1 MVLFAFACYFG
12 YTEYKAGY
20 LPNIEVSETK
30 SGVVKVYPNTVLN
43 SFLDTLDA
51 YGYLKNRKDF
61 KKWADRKGVEG
72 NLKPGRYRLK
82 NNMTNNGLLNMLIAG
97 NQTPLNVTL
106 HDISDI
112 YELSGRLSKYLM
124 DDSLTFLTF
133 FNSGENLNAYDL
145 NPQTV
150 TSVFI
155 PNTYEFYWTTT
166 PNKVL
171 ERMLREYK
179 TYWTDARKEK
189 AEKEGLTPLEAI
201 TLASIVEKE
210 TIKSDEKPLVARLYL
225 NRLKQNIKMESDPTV
240 IYGIN
245 LDFPK
250 RRITRVYY
258 KDLEYASPYNT
269 YQNLGLP
276 PGPIKIPA
284 RSSIEA
290 VLNAPQHDFIFMV
303 ADPERPGYHSFGENY
318 RQHLINVAK
327 FRASQ

>member
-1 MVLFAFACYFG
+1 MLALAGYFG
-12 YTEYKAGY
+12 YKEYKAGY
-20 LPNIEVSETK
+20 LPNVEVTDAQN
-30 SGVVKVYPNTVLN
+30 GIVKVYVNTSLKA
-43 SFLDTLDA
+43 FLDTLDSYA
-51 YGYLKNRKDF
+51 YLKSREDF
-61 KKWADRKGVEG
+61 EKWAKRKGVEG
-72 NLKPGRYRLK
+72 DLKPGRYKLK
-82 NNMTNNGLLNMLIAG
+82 NNMTNNKLLNMLVAG
-97 NQTPLNVTL
+97 NQAPLNVTL

-124 DDSLTFLTF
+124 TDSITFLGF
-133 FNSGENLNAYDL
+133 FNSSENLKAYDL

-155 PNTYEFYWTTT
+155 PNTYEFYWTTA

-171 ERMLREYK
+171 ERMLKEYE
-179 TYWTDARKEK
+179 TYWTEERKDK
-189 AEKEGLTPLEAI
+189 AAEEGLSPLEVI

-258 KDLEYASPYNT
+258 KDLEYESPYNT

-284 RSSIEA
+284 QSSIEA

-303 ADPERPGYHSFGENY
+303 ADPQRLGYHSFAKNY
-318 RQHLINVAK
+318 RQHLVNVAK
-327 FRASQ
+327 FRTSQ